1 MTLQEKISK
10 LHALSQDY
18 EKLAS
23 IVKSMKVNEDAPVW
37 DSEWAYELMTGYNQV
52 FKHMESLRG
61 DLGL

>member
-1 MTLQEKISK
+1 MTLEERISK

-18 EKLAS
+18 KKLAS
-23 IVKSMKVNEDAPVW
+23 IVEGMETNEDAPVW
-37 DSEWAYELMTGYNQV
+37 NSEWAHELMIGYNQV

>member
-1 MTLQEKISK
+1 MTLEERIKK

-23 IVKSMKVNEDAPVW
+23 IVRRMETNEDAPVW
-37 DSEWAYELMTGYNQV
+37 NSEWAHELMTGYNQV

>member
-1 MTLQEKISK
+1 MTLEERIKK

-23 IVKSMKVNEDAPVW
+23 IVRRMETNEDDPVW
-37 DSEWAYELMTGYNQV
+37 DSEWAYELTTNYNQV
-52 FKHMESLRG
+52 FEHMKSLRG